1 MHDNPYNNRVNS
13 RGTLKVNI
21 TMEKGLLE
29 KTGKS
34 LSEWIEIVSA
44 QNFEKH
50 GQIMTYLKTE
60 HGFTHG
66 FANFVALKTLKSDA
80 GSHDANDLV
89 AAQYGKGKEAL
100 KPIYDKILGIVSA
113 FGDDVE
119 VAPKKS
125 SVSFRRK
132 RQFALVQPSTKTRVD
147 LGLKLNNA
155 ELTER
160 LENSGPFGAMC
171 SNRVKLTQVSEV
183 DDELVGWLKTAY
195 EQAG

>member
-1 MHDNPYNNRVNS
+1 
-13 RGTLKVNI
+13 
-21 TMEKGLLE
+21 MEKGLQE

-50 GQIMTYLKTE
+50 GQIMTFLKTE

-66 FANFVALKTLKSDA
+66 FANFVALKSRKADA
-80 GSHDANDLV
+80 ASHDGDDLI

-100 KPIYDKILGIVSA
+100 KPIYDKVLSIASG

-119 VAPKKS
+119 VVPKKS

-147 LGLKLNNA
+147 LGLKLNDA
-155 ELTER
+155 ELTQR
-160 LENSGPFGAMC
+160 LESSGPFGAMC
-171 SNRVKLTQVSEV
+171 TNRVKLVEVSEV
-183 DDELVGWLKTAY
+183 DDELIGWLRTAY